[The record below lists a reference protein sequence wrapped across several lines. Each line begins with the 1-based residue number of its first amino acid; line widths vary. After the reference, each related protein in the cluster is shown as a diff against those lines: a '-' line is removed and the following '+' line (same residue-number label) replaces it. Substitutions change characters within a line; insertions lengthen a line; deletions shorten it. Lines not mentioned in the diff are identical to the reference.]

1 MSELLVVGGGPVGLA
16 AAIEARLEG
25 MSVSIIEPR
34 IGVIDKA
41 CGESLL
47 PGALPMLQRLG
58 VEPQGEP
65 LRGIAF
71 HGGGLDDEPWRVEHD
86 FERGVAIGL
95 RRTVLHAL
103 LTNRAEE
110 LGIVRGYGRLQG
122 LTQDDYA
129 VTAFTDLGETIR
141 AKWLIG
147 CDGLR
152 SATARLAG
160 LSDASRRRVE
170 RFGVRR
176 HFRVEPWSDL
186 IEVHYG
192 PDAEVTVVPVGPN
205 LVDVTV
211 LGPRGIGYNAAMR
224 ATPTLGEQLMGAE
237 AVTEPR
243 GAGPFPQRTTARTAG
258 RVLLA
263 GDASGYVD
271 ALTTEGLR
279 VGFAQAKAAIAA
291 IRRGRPS
298 DYEREWHRV
307 TRPVNIITASLV
319 GLGSS
324 GLRSGIV
331 PTAVRA
337 PRVFGAVMERLA
349 R

>member
-1 MSELLVVGGGPVGLA
+1 MTEILVVGGGPVGLA
-16 AAIEARLEG
+16 AAIEARLAG
-25 MSVSIIEPR
+25 MSVALIEPR
-34 IGVIDKA
+34 VGVIDKA
-41 CGESLL
+41 CGEGLL

-58 VEPQGEP
+58 ITPPGVP

-71 HGGGLDDEPWRVEHD
+71 HGGGADSWVVEHE
-86 FERGVAIGL
+86 FETGVGLGL

-122 LTQDDYA
+122 LNQDNHS
-129 VTAFTDLGETIR
+129 VTAFTDLGETLR
-141 AKWLIG
+141 AKWLVG

-160 LSDASRRRVE
+160 LSDSSRRRLE

-176 HFRVEPWSDL
+176 HFQVPAWDDL

-192 PDAEVTVVPVGPN
+192 KESEVSVVPVADD

-211 LGPRGIGYNAAMR
+211 LGPRGVGYNAALR
-224 ATPTLGEQLMGAE
+224 SVPTLQNRLEGCPP
-237 AVTEPR
+237 VTDAR
-243 GAGPFPQRTTARTAG
+243 GAGPFPQRTTARTSG
-258 RVLLA
+258 RVMLV

-271 ALTTEGLR
+271 ALTSEGVRIGL
-279 VGFAQAKAAIAA
+279 AQARAAIEA
-291 IRRGRPS
+291 IRRGRPA

-307 TRPVNIITASLV
+307 TRPVNMITSGLV
-319 GLGSS
+319 GLASS
-324 GLRSGIV
+324 GLRPGIV
-331 PTAVRA
+331 PTAARV

>member
-1 MSELLVVGGGPVGLA
+1 MSEVLVVGGGPIGLA
-16 AAIEARLEG
+16 SAIEARLAG
-25 MSVSIIEPR
+25 LSVTVIEPR

-41 CGESLL
+41 CGESLM

-58 VEPQGEP
+58 VEPMGVP

-71 HGGGLDDEPWRVEHD
+71 HGGTGDDVWNVEHE
-86 FERGVAIGL
+86 FQHGMAMGL
-95 RRTVLHAL
+95 RRTVLHAM
-103 LTNRAEE
+103 LTHRAEE

-122 LTQDDYA
+122 LNQDDFA
-129 VTAFTDLGETIR
+129 VTAFTDLGEAIR
-141 AKWLIG
+141 AKWLLG

-160 LSDASRRRVE
+160 LSASMPRRVE

-176 HFRVEPWSDL
+176 HFSVPHWNDL

-192 PDAEVTVVPVGPN
+192 QEAEVTVVPVAPD

-211 LGPRGIGYNAAMR
+211 LGPRGVSYNSAIRGVPALQER
-224 ATPTLGEQLMGAE
+224 LDEATP
-237 AVTEPR
+237 VTDAR
-243 GAGPFPQRTTARTAG
+243 GAGPFPQRTSARTAG
-258 RVLLA
+258 RVLLV

-279 VGFAQAKAAIAA
+279 TGFAQARSAIEAVL
-291 IRRGRPS
+291 RGRPN
-298 DYEREWHRV
+298 DYERDWHRV
-307 TRPVNIITASLV
+307 TRPVNLITSGLVSLA
-319 GLGSS
+319 GS

-331 PTAVRA
+331 PTAALA
-337 PRVFGAVMERLA
+337 PRIFGAVMERLA